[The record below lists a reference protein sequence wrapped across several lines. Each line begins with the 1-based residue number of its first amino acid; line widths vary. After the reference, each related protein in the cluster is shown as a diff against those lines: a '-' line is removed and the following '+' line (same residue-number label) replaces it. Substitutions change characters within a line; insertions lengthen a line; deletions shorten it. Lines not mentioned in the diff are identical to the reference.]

1 MIKLLITGKNGTTDI
16 TQLVPNITL
25 SGDYQQCARTL
36 EFDLVSSPTDS
47 NVPVVACELG
57 DGVALKDDGKDLF
70 VGTIFARQ
78 KSTASSTIDIT
89 CYDRGIYLKRNE
101 GVYKFSGMTPEAIV
115 RRLCSDFT
123 IPVGSVAATGI
134 KIRRNFI
141 GVSLYKIIQTAYTM
155 ASDKTGKK
163 YQIRF
168 NGTNL
173 DIIEKGTTSKP
184 MVIAGGSNLMAA
196 STSENVENM
205 INQVVIYNSKDKKVG
220 NPNNGEAVKLY
231 GLMQS
236 YLRQSD
242 KEDAGATAKRILEEN
257 GISQKI
263 TVENLGNTANLTGE
277 AVVVQEP
284 YTGLYGLFY
293 IDNDVHTWKNGQYYN
308 KLVLNFKNMMSKEDA
323 GELVK

>member
-1 MIKLLITGKNGTTDI
+1 MIKLSITGKSGTTDI
-16 TQLVPNITL
+16 TQLVPSITL

-36 EFDLVSSPTDS
+36 EFELVSSPTDS

-57 DGVALKDDGKDLF
+57 NGVIVKDDDKVLF
-70 VGTIFARQ
+70 IGTIFARQ
-78 KSTASSTIDIT
+78 KSTASSTINIT
-89 CYDRGIYLKRNE
+89 CYDRGIYLNRNE
-101 GVYKFSGMTPEAIV
+101 GVYKFAGMTPEAIV

-123 IPVGSVAATGI
+123 IPVGSVAATGV
-134 KIRRNFI
+134 KIGRNFI
-141 GVSLYKIIQTAYTM
+141 GVNLYQIIQTAYTM

-168 NGTNL
+168 NGANL
-173 DIIEKGTTSKP
+173 DVIEKGVTNKP
-184 MVIAGGSNLMAA
+184 MVIAGGSNLMNA
-196 STSENVENM
+196 STSESVENM

-220 NPNNGEAVKLY
+220 NPNNSEAIKLY

-242 KEDAGATAKRILEEN
+242 KEDASAAAKRILKEN
-257 GISQKI
+257 GVSQKI
-263 TVENLGNTANLTGE
+263 TVENLGSAANLTGE

-293 IDNDVHTWKNGQYYN
+293 IDSDVHTWKNGQYYN
-308 KLVLNFKNMMSKEDA
+308 KLVLNFQNLMSKEDA